1 MEEIWKEVSSA
12 ENYLVSNLGN
22 VFSLK
27 SKRLMKKNVSNRGY
41 ERVTIK
47 GKQVS
52 VHRLICIAFLG
63 ENEDKTIVNHINGI
77 KTDNRLENLEWVTCR
92 ENTMHYYSS
101 IPLREIKLKTC
112 IRYEKWMYINGKNR
126 SIGRFK
132 TPEEAMKAY
141 YDKLKIINSSLTSF

>member
-1 MEEIWKEVSSA
+1 MEEIWEKVSWA
-12 ENYLVSNLGN
+12 KNYLISNLGN

-52 VHRLICIAFLG
+52 VHRLVCVAFLG
-63 ENEDKTIVNHINGI
+63 ENKNKKIVNHKNGI
-77 KTDNRLENLEWVTCR
+77 KTDNRIENLEWVTCR

-132 TPEEAMKAY
+132 TPEEAIKAY
-141 YDKLKIINSSLTSF
+141 YDKLKTINL

>member
-1 MEEIWKEVSSA
+1 MKEIWKKLSWA
-12 ENYLVSNLGN
+12 ENYLISNLGN

-52 VHRLICIAFLG
+52 VHRLVCIAFL
-63 ENEDKTIVNHINGI
+63 EEDKNKKIVNHKNGI
-77 KTDNRLENLEWVTCR
+77 KTDNKIENLEWVTCR

-101 IPLREIKLKTC
+101 IPLRE
-112 IRYEKWMYINGKNR
+112 NN
-126 SIGRFK
+126 
-132 TPEEAMKAY
+132 
-141 YDKLKIINSSLTSF
+141 